1 MIARKSDGLRAQEV
15 LEAISETNERIKA
28 FDISGQIV
36 GTLAAASSRN
46 RMAWNC
52 RHEKLSCA

>member
-28 FDISGQIV
+28 FDMALLDQI
-36 GTLAAASSRN
+36 
-46 RMAWNC
+46 
-52 RHEKLSCA
+52 